1 MCTKVAGISTRM
13 GQFWEEGRFNVHS
26 VWNVKCMEAMSLET
40 LLEAAKYVEY
50 TTQAKARGKSLI
62 TDYF

>member
-1 MCTKVAGISTRM
+1 MQESSWHFNEDGTVLRS
-13 GQFWEEGRFNVHS
+13 EGRFNVQG
-26 VWNVKCMEAMSLET
+26 KCMEAMSLET